1 MIISGVFFSIL
12 HPDTEWSKLGPIVQL
27 LCSSSNH
34 GTMLYATN
42 YKIMTV
48 IKRWWVLDIIQF
60 PCMWFPWVAHTQ
72 INECTYTHVA
82 TSMACTQWPATHP
95 PPPQWNVI
103 HWYSGQHRQ
112 KAQQKKCNVL
122 WGWIMPSCV
131 HELCTTGAPRSLRC
145 SLIVK
150 PQITTP
156 QSPCVWELD
165 SGGARNELH
174 IQI

>member
-1 MIISGVFFSIL
+1 MVQCSMPPII
-12 HPDTEWSKLGPIVQL
+12 KLWQSL
-27 LCSSSNH
+27 
-34 GTMLYATN
+34 
-42 YKIMTV
+42 
-48 IKRWWVLDIIQF
+48 RWVLMMGFGYYSIPLHVIS
-60 PCMWFPWVAHTQ
+60 MSSTHTNKWMH
-72 INECTYTHVA
+72 IHTRGNIHGVHTVTCD
-82 TSMACTQWPATHP
+82 P